1 MEDDKQNL
9 RVVMAVI
16 WNTSM
21 DEILICQRPENKN
34 FGGLW
39 EFPGGKVEAG
49 EVDIEA
55 LDRELDEEVGILVND
70 FVHRMDFKH
79 DYEDKVIEFVVYDVY
94 SFEGEPY
101 GRENQATRWISTADL
116 AAEEFPPADYI
127 LIDEIKN
134 GVMPE

>member
-1 MEDDKQNL
+1 MEEKQYL

-16 WNTSM
+16 WNPAM
-21 DEILICQRPENKN
+21 DEILICQRPETKN

-49 EVDIEA
+49 ETDIET
-55 LDRELDEEVGILVND
+55 LDRELDEEVGILVHD
-70 FVHRMDFKH
+70 FTHRMDFKH
-79 DYEDKVIEFVVYDVY
+79 DYEDKEIEFVVYDVY

-101 GRENQATRWISTADL
+101 GRENQAIRWINAADL
-116 AAEEFPPADYI
+116 SSVDFPPADYI

-134 GVMPE
+134 GIMPN

>member
-1 MEDDKQNL
+1 MEEKQNL

-16 WNTSM
+16 WNSSM

-49 EVDIEA
+49 ENDIEA
-55 LDRELDEEVGILVND
+55 LDRELDEEIGILVND
-70 FVHRMDFKH
+70 FVHRMDFTH
-79 DYEDKVIEFVVYDVY
+79 DYDDKIIEFVVYDVY

-101 GRENQATRWISTADL
+101 GRENQTIRWTNIAEL
-116 AAEEFPPADYI
+116 ASEEFPPADYI

-134 GVMPE
+134 GVMPN

>member
-1 MEDDKQNL
+1 MEEKQYL

-16 WNTSM
+16 WNASM
-21 DEILICQRPENKN
+21 DEILICQRPETKN

-39 EFPGGKVEAG
+39 EFPGGKVESG
-49 EVDIEA
+49 ETDIEA

-70 FVHRMDFKH
+70 FVHRMDFTH
-79 DYEDKVIEFVVYDVY
+79 DYEDKEIEFVVYDVY

-101 GRENQATRWISTADL
+101 GRESQVIRWINAKDL
-116 AAEEFPPADYI
+116 TSAEFPPADYI

-134 GVMPE
+134 GMMPD

>member
-1 MEDDKQNL
+1 MEEKQNL

-16 WNTSM
+16 WNSSM

-49 EVDIEA
+49 ENDIEA
-55 LDRELDEEVGILVND
+55 LDRELDEEIGILVND
-70 FVHRMDFKH
+70 FVHRMDFTH
-79 DYEDKVIEFVVYDVY
+79 DYDDKIIEFIVYDVY

-101 GRENQATRWISTADL
+101 GRENQVIRWTNIAEL
-116 AAEEFPPADYI
+116 ASEEFPPADYI

-134 GVMPE
+134 GVMPN

>member
-1 MEDDKQNL
+1 MEEKQNL

-16 WNTSM
+16 WNSSM

-49 EVDIEA
+49 ENDIEA
-55 LDRELDEEVGILVND
+55 LDRELDEEIGILVND
-70 FVHRMDFKH
+70 FVHRMDFTH
-79 DYEDKVIEFVVYDVY
+79 DYDDKIIEFVVYDVY

-101 GRENQATRWISTADL
+101 GRENQAIRWTNIAEL
-116 AAEEFPPADYI
+116 ASEEFPPADYI

-134 GVMPE
+134 GVMPN